1 MKILYLHQHFSTPR
15 GAAGTR
21 SYEMAQ
27 ALIKS
32 GHQVTMVCGSY
43 ANGTTGLA
51 QPFTNGRRRGCVDGI
66 DVLEFDLNYG
76 NHIKFIKRSW
86 IFLKFALTSA
96 KVALT
101 EPSDVI
107 FATSTPLTAGI
118 PGVLAR
124 WIKRKPFVFEVRDLW
139 PEIPKQMGV
148 IKNPLVIAVLSLLE
162 WATYHSATKLIALSP
177 GMAEGIHSRGIEQKK
192 VAVIP
197 NGCDLVLFGNTVA
210 SKKNTYEANER
221 KFTAVFSG
229 THGMAN
235 GLHAV
240 LDAAVVLKRRE
251 IKNIKLLL
259 VGQGSEKESL
269 IARVKNE
276 DLYNVTFLQPI
287 SKVDLDK
294 LFASA
299 DLGLQ
304 ILRDVPAFYY
314 GTSPN
319 KFFDYL
325 AAGLP
330 VLTNYPGWVADLI
343 DANSCGV
350 VVPPENPN
358 EFADALVRLANNST
372 KRLGM
377 SVNARKLAESTFDR
391 RILADQFVKWLES
404 CEG

>member
-51 QPFTNGRRRGCVDGI
+51 QPFTNGRRRGSVDGI

-76 NHIKFIKRSW
+76 NHIKFFKRSW

-148 IKNPLVIAVLSLLE
+148 IKNPLVVAVLSLLE

-177 GMAEGIHSRGIEQKK
+177 GMAEGIHNRGIEQKK

-197 NGCDLVLFGNTVA
+197 NGCDLALFGNNM
-210 SKKNTYEANER
+210 SSEKNTYKENER

-240 LDAAVVLKRRE
+240 LDAAVVLKRRGT
-251 IKNIKLLL
+251 KNIKLLL

-269 IARVKNE
+269 KARVKNE
-276 DLYNVTFLQPI
+276 DLYNVTFLEPI

-304 ILRDVPAFYY
+304 ILRNVPAFYY

-330 VLTNYPGWVADLI
+330 VL
-343 DANSCGV
+343 
-350 VVPPENPN
+350 N
-358 EFADALVRLANNST
+358 ELSRVGGGSY
-372 KRLGM
+372 K
-377 SVNARKLAESTFDR
+377 
-391 RILADQFVKWLES
+391 
-404 CEG
+404 C